1 MPTWATAL
9 GIGTCGMAVAAER
22 GPSADRHH
30 ATLNVP
36 RDEQRLP
43 DAQHEHD
50 GLVLRL
56 GRPPRV
62 RHVGAYAGVGFNGT
76 SVQLEFPFAAVRA
89 GHSAGSTYRGS
100 RRMSAAFADHVM
112 APTSRRPF
120 TRYGSTGL
128 MRGDPSRRSVPS
140 IATRAALNRA
150 APSRAISGAPVSTSR
165 QSSMPAA
172 PAMSVTLLLVRGSL
186 HTKDSGRL

>member
-62 RHVGAYAGVGFNGT
+62 RQVGAYAGVGFNGT
-76 SVQLEFPFAAVRA
+76 SVQLESPSPLSGLVTALC
-89 GHSAGSTYRGS
+89 STYRGS
-100 RRMSAAFADHVM
+100 GGGYAHWILRTPARLGLTAE
-112 APTSRRPF
+112 PYGRPQLLA
-120 TRYGSTGL
+120 GSSHGDGHAQTD
-128 MRGDPSRRSVPS
+128 RGF
-140 IATRAALNRA
+140 
-150 APSRAISGAPVSTSR
+150 
-165 QSSMPAA
+165 
-172 PAMSVTLLLVRGSL
+172 
-186 HTKDSGRL
+186 